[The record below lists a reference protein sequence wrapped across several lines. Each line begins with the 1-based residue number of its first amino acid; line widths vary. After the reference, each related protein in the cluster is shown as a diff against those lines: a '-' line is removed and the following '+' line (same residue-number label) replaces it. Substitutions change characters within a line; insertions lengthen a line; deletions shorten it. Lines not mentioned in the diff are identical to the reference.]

1 MNTDPQVLWEI
12 LQWNI
17 LFFKF
22 HNTSDS
28 KIIRKRG
35 WCKTTEPI
43 NVLNDSKCSC
53 KIILFFF
60 QIIFKYHTSWC
71 RIFLVILL
79 NGSWESKKEKNDM
92 FYFFLCFLSYRCA
105 DGYKGQRCE
114 NKAVF
119 NRGSMYRPKF
129 CNVVGFLSSFYC

>member
-1 MNTDPQVLWEI
+1 MTDTSA
-12 LQWNI
+12 
-17 LFFKF
+17 KF

-28 KIIRKRG
+28 KIIRKRD
-35 WCKTTEPI
+35 WCKATEPI
-43 NVLNDSKCSC
+43 NEPNDGKNSC
-53 KIILFFF
+53 KIIIFSDHF
-60 QIIFKYHTSWC
+60 QISHILLLNFW
-71 RIFLVILL
+71 VILS

-92 FYFFLCFLSYRCA
+92 CYFFLCFLSYRCA